1 MDTFF
6 VLFPK
11 AVAVARPTNDQQ
23 SERPVFFFCTVGY
36 LLHMICRYQQAGEW
50 TRKQV
55 EMGSC
60 GILDMCSLQEY
71 SRRGG
76 EREGTNALLDEQRAM
91 NNYAGQAKQGSRER
105 GKEMRANSLFG
116 SASALE
122 GRNRFGSRQSGHPS
136 RERYSTKMSVRSTHW
151 SIHGRGRRPPPKW
164 PLAPA
169 GPPSFPPHAALT
181 IAVETLHCLHRLGQ
195 RSIILSIYLITSGT
209 HWHSRPPVDLQV
221 RYRVVSATANTGM
234 LGRH

>member
-11 AVAVARPTNDQQ
+11 AVGVARPTNDQQ

-71 SRRGG
+71 SGRGG

-122 GRNRFGSRQSGHPS
+122 GRNRFGSRQVTLPRCPSDRRIGPSMVAVGGHHHQSGHWPQLVLPPS
-136 RERYSTKMSVRSTHW
+136 PPRRTHY
-151 SIHGRGRRPPPKW
+151 RGRNSPLTAPPW
-164 PLAPA
+164 PEVNNIVYLSNYIRDSLAFSTA
-169 GPPSFPPHAALT
+169 CGPPG
-181 IAVETLHCLHRLGQ
+181 AV
-195 RSIILSIYLITSGT
+195 
-209 HWHSRPPVDLQV
+209 
-221 RYRVVSATANTGM
+221 
-234 LGRH
+234 